1 MGYDKKLSTLH
12 LKEYLNK
19 TSTVAKNN
27 NVLTRS
33 ILCKM
38 HGELNTKDVNN
49 AKKFLQEKAYFGDI
63 KDYSD
68 IIEQL
73 RHQFHWKSSTSIS
86 SGMVCMDKKL
96 KKCFEEEARVLQY
109 HR

>member
-1 MGYDKKLSTLH
+1 
-12 LKEYLNK
+12 
-19 TSTVAKNN
+19 
-27 NVLTRS
+27 
-33 ILCKM
+33 M

-109 HR
+109 HRNVQKEREGDLLFHKSKEANSYDFSIYSD